1 MAPRILVVD
10 NHDSFTFNLVQAL
23 GALGARVVVR
33 LSDALALDD
42 VPALAPDG
50 LVISPG
56 PGTPDDAG
64 VSVALVRRFAGELP
78 ILGVC
83 LGHQAIGAAFGM
95 RVVRAGRL
103 MHGKTS
109 PVRHDGRG
117 LFAGLPDPFEAMR
130 YHSLLLDPTTL
141 PPTLA
146 ATAWTPE
153 GELMGVR
160 HRSGLVEGVQFHPES
175 IATPAGPHLLA
186 NFVATLA
193 SGAGVPAG
201 SAA

>member
-1 MAPRILVVD
+1 MAPRLLVVD

-23 GALGARVVVR
+23 AALGARIVVR

-50 LVISPG
+50 IVISPG
-56 PGTPDDAG
+56 PGTPADAG
-64 VSVALVRRFAGELP
+64 VSVALVRRFADALP

-95 RVVRAGRL
+95 HVVRAGRL

-109 PVRHDGRG
+109 PVRHDGHG

-141 PPTLA
+141 PPALE

-160 HRSGLVEGVQFHPES
+160 LRRGLVEGVQFHPES
-175 IATPAGPHLLA
+175 IATPAGARLLG
-186 NFVATLA
+186 NFVAALA
-193 SGAGVPAG
+193 TRAGVPAG

>member
-1 MAPRILVVD
+1 MAPRLLVID
-10 NHDSFTFNLVQAL
+10 NRDSFTFNLVQYLLEL
-23 GALGARVVVR
+23 GVEVVVR
-33 LSDALALDD
+33 RSDGLALAE
-42 VPALAPDG
+42 VPALRPDG

-64 VSVALVRRFAGELP
+64 ISVALVRRHATDLP

-83 LGHQAIGAAFGM
+83 LGHQAIGAAFGAE
-95 RVVRAGRL
+95 VVRAGRL

-117 LFAGLPDPFEAMR
+117 VFAGLPNPFEAMR

-141 PPTLA
+141 PPELE

-160 HRSGLVEGVQFHPES
+160 LRHGLVEGVQFHPES
-175 IATPAGPHLLA
+175 ILTVVGKRLLA
-186 NFVATLA
+186 NFVATVVA
-193 SGAGVPAG
+193 HPAMTAG